1 MFQAILFLSLP
12 NMRALLLC
20 QEEFGAFLD
29 VEGVVPGVDVGQGGV
44 DASLVGRVGVDGDEI
59 LHVFGAHVGG
69 PDVKSTL

>member
-44 DASLVGRVGVDGDEI
+44 GRVGVDGDEI